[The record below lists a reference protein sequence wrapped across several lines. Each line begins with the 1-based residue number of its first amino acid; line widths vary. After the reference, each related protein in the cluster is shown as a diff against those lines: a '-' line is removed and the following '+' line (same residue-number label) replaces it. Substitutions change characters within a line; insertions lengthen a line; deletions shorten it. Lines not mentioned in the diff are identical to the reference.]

1 MLYVYGIYIYSKI
14 VKTDIL
20 ILILTYRGREEAS
33 AYSFERVFCTTL
45 TKSVRILLRCT
56 KNVRI
61 LLLHSKSVR
70 ILHRSAPS
78 SSTSP
83 SSNIRILLIATINS
97 TINSA
102 TIRILDTAISYST
115 S

>member
-83 SSNIRILLIATINS
+83 SSNIRILATINS